1 MVRGRSRCSNSTVTV
16 TPTPAM
22 IEVEF
27 EEVDGLF
34 GVPSSP
40 AHFPST
46 PISSYSSETSTSD
59 RDSENSSLVVI

>member
-1 MVRGRSRCSNSTVTV
+1 
-16 TPTPAM
+16 M

-27 EEVDGLF
+27 EDDDDNGGGDDDDDDDGLLF
-34 GVPSSP
+34 GVPSS

-59 RDSENSSLVVI
+59 RDSENSSVVI